1 MNEWVHV
8 LTHPAM
14 QVQCAATISP
24 VFLVATQERI
34 THAWINKSF
43 QNYTL
48 ARVIQIPNFNG
59 SHKPACK
66 EIIGIQLLP
75 LKQLLACI
83 NARAINK
90 IAEDVPKLNWGPE
103 WHVAYKVLGI
113 YCRIRV
119 VIHWKSQQA

>member
-1 MNEWVHV
+1 M

-24 VFLVATQERI
+24 VFLVATQEQWASSGLR
-34 THAWINKSF
+34 TLGFTSCF

-75 LKQLLACI
+75 LKQRLACI

-103 WHVAYKVLGI
+103 
-113 YCRIRV
+113 
-119 VIHWKSQQA
+119 